1 MADDAILPPF
11 PPIILSQVVRFLVL
25 LLSRLMAMFP
35 TEPASAA
42 LASKLEELEPLY
54 ASVVRVVNEG
64 LTNFEKATT
73 LNTSSLHCVLMV
85 LKAACSN
92 DPCYIDR

>member
-1 MADDAILPPF
+1 
-11 PPIILSQVVRFLVL
+11 
-25 LLSRLMAMFP
+25 MAMFP

-64 LTNFEKATT
+64 LSTFEKATT
-73 LNTSSLHCVLMV
+73 LNTSSLHGVLMV